1 MMMAMGCGMTFVIAV
16 VSATKTVSVGEVASG
31 ATAGTASESQTVTP
45 GYVPVVTT
53 TYSFTDV
60 LDQQVYVQDTFA
72 RANTAG
78 NTTFSNAA
86 GWGTSSD
93 SNTWTNL
100 HAPDTPTFSI
110 NGGRGEMTNPRL
122 FNQPPFS

>member
-1 MMMAMGCGMTFVIAV
+1 MGWGGPSRCQAGSWGVGAASPRVMGFVSGKKPALWFWRDTKTGGGT
-16 VSATKTVSVGEVASG
+16 ATKTVSVVEAASG
-31 ATAGTASESQTVTP
+31 ATAGTASEAQTVTP

-78 NTTFSNAA
+78 DTTVSHSA
-86 GWGTSSD
+86 GWGRSP
-93 SNTWTNL
+93 
-100 HAPDTPTFSI
+100 HIDTATK
-110 NGGRGEMTNPRL
+110 
-122 FNQPPFS
+122 